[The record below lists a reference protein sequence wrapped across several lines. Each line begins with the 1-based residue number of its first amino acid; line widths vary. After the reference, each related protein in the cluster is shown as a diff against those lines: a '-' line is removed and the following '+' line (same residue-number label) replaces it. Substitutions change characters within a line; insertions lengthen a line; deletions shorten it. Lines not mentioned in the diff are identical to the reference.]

1 MSRNEAQGSLA
12 DADPRD
18 LLLHSPMSTLQVVVV
33 GITILLNALDGFDVL
48 SISFASPGIADE
60 WGIDRA
66 ALGFVLSM
74 ELIGMGLGSIV
85 LGGVADSIG
94 RKPTVLG
101 CLVVMAAGMLAATTA
116 TSLVTLSI
124 WRIVT
129 GLGIGGMLAAINA
142 VAAEFSN
149 NKRKHLSVSLM
160 SIGYPLGAVFGGL
173 VAAQLLKSNDWRS
186 VFYFGA
192 AVTACL
198 IPVVWFLVPE
208 SVHWLARKQPAG
220 ALAKLNNAL
229 ARMGHQPV
237 SALPVIEEGP
247 RSGSVAD
254 LFAPAMVATTVVATL
269 AYFFH
274 ITTFYFIVKWVPKI
288 VVDLGFAASS
298 AAGVLV
304 WTNMGGATGGAV
316 IGFLTLRYRVVTL
329 TAFILV
335 LSTVAVTVF
344 GRTPADLQQLSLICF
359 VAGFCTN
366 GGIVGLYAIFA
377 HAFPTQLRASGT
389 GFAIGVGRGGSVL
402 APIFAGF
409 LFSAGYSLPTTAFVL
424 AMGSFFG
431 AGMLMLLK
439 LDTERPVLGDGG
451 RRVEPT
457 AVQGRA

>member
-1 MSRNEAQGSLA
+1 
-12 DADPRD
+12 
-18 LLLHSPMSTLQVVVV
+18 
-33 GITILLNALDGFDVL
+33 
-48 SISFASPGIADE
+48 
-60 WGIDRA
+60 
-66 ALGFVLSM
+66 
-74 ELIGMGLGSIV
+74 
-85 LGGVADSIG
+85 
-94 RKPTVLG
+94 
-101 CLVVMAAGMLAATTA
+101 
-116 TSLVTLSI
+116 
-124 WRIVT
+124 
-129 GLGIGGMLAAINA
+129 
-142 VAAEFSN
+142 
-149 NKRKHLSVSLM
+149 
-160 SIGYPLGAVFGGL
+160 
-173 VAAQLLKSNDWRS
+173 
-186 VFYFGA
+186 
-192 AVTACL
+192 
-198 IPVVWFLVPE
+198 VVWFMVPE

-220 ALAKLNNAL
+220 ALEKLNKAIV
-229 ARMGHQPV
+229 RMGHQAV
-237 SALPVIEEGP
+237 SALPVIKDGP

-254 LFAPAMVATTVVATL
+254 LFAPAMVATTIVVTL

-288 VVDLGFAASS
+288 VVVLGFAPSS

-329 TAFILV
+329 TAIILV

-377 HAFPTQLRASGT
+377 QAFPTQLRASGT

-409 LFSAGYSLPTTAFVL
+409 LFSSGYSLPTTALVL

-439 LDTERPVLGDGG
+439 LDTERPVLGDSG

>member
-1 MSRNEAQGSLA
+1 
-12 DADPRD
+12 
-18 LLLHSPMSTLQVVVV
+18 
-33 GITILLNALDGFDVL
+33 
-48 SISFASPGIADE
+48 
-60 WGIDRA
+60 
-66 ALGFVLSM
+66 
-74 ELIGMGLGSIV
+74 
-85 LGGVADSIG
+85 
-94 RKPTVLG
+94 
-101 CLVVMAAGMLAATTA
+101 
-116 TSLVTLSI
+116 
-124 WRIVT
+124 
-129 GLGIGGMLAAINA
+129 
-142 VAAEFSN
+142 
-149 NKRKHLSVSLM
+149 
-160 SIGYPLGAVFGGL
+160 
-173 VAAQLLKSNDWRS
+173 

-198 IPVVWFLVPE
+198 IPVVWFVVPE
-208 SVHWLARKQPAG
+208 SVHWLARKQPAR
-220 ALAKLNNAL
+220 ALETLNRAL
-229 ARMGHQPV
+229 VRMGHQAV
-237 SALPVIEEGP
+237 SALPVIKEGP

-254 LFAPAMVATTVVATL
+254 LFAPTMVATTIIVTM

-288 VVDLGFAASS
+288 VVDLGFAPSS

-316 IGFLTLRYRVVTL
+316 IGLLTLRFRVVTL
-329 TAFILV
+329 TAIILA

-344 GRTPADLQQLSLICF
+344 GRTPPDLQQLSLICF

-377 HAFPTQLRASGT
+377 QAFPTQLRASGT
-389 GFAIGVGRGGSVL
+389 GFAIGIGRSGSVL

-409 LFSAGYSLPTTAFVL
+409 LFASGYSLPTTALVL

-457 AVQGRA
+457 TVQGRA